1 MNQVP
6 PGMRGVSGQPA
17 AKSIKKGKGG
27 AVTYDG
33 MHFKGAGASEG

>member
-6 PGMRGVSGQPA
+6 PGMRGVSRQPA
-17 AKSIKKGKGG
+17 ANSIKKGKGE
-27 AVTYDG
+27 VKYDD